1 MVIITKSPHG
11 PMCLLWT
18 CQNQRQ
24 AESILIKLVL
34 QSVFP
39 AMVSHKVG
47 DRGRWGQIMKPCRK
61 QGRSWMFPNLK
72 KSLTKMK
79 TSRCCLMEESLYR
92 WFGDHR
98 GEVLCVGS
106 LACPLAN
113 SLEGPM
119 HLPLCF
125 VRFMVLLDSLSKP
138 WGAVL
143 SGKMLTHLLPPNL
156 GMFLPSDARPE
167 CVLPSLTA

>member
-1 MVIITKSPHG
+1 
-11 PMCLLWT
+11 MCLLWT

-39 AMVSHKVG
+39 VMVSHKVG
-47 DRGRWGQIMKPCRK
+47 DRGRWGQIMKPCRT
-61 QGRSWMFPNLK
+61 QGHSWVFPNLK

-119 HLPLCF
+119 HLPHVFCDLWCCLTAF
-125 VRFMVLLDSLSKP
+125 PNLG
-138 WGAVL
+138 GAVL